1 MTRHHPPDSDASQ
14 PSAREVFATGLRL
27 KPRER
32 VSLARRLLASVER
45 DPAADDDEA
54 FDAMLLRRFEDLRS
68 GAVKGHTAE
77 ESLAI
82 IRRAMRRKK

>member
-1 MTRHHPPDSDASQ
+1 MIRHHPPDSDASQ
-14 PSAREVFATGLRL
+14 PSARQVFATGLRL

-45 DPAADDDEA
+45 DPVADDDEA